1 MAMQQTQPVVNVM
14 MPEQGRARVV
24 RRIERDEHGNIAR
37 IIEED
42 E

>member
-1 MAMQQTQPVVNVM
+1 
-14 MPEQGRARVV
+14 MPEQKSKV
-24 RRIERDEHGNIAR
+24 RRIERDDHGNISR

>member
-1 MAMQQTQPVVNVM
+1 
-14 MPEQGRARVV
+14 MPETRSKA
-24 RRIERDEHGNIAR
+24 RRIERDEHGNISR